1 MELAFF
7 FSHISRAQR
16 LAPPRTRT
24 RVIQL
29 GAQCTDHWTTGQS
42 RGVGVPVV
50 QLTTYVKS
58 TSCTVGH
65 TVIRSCGHKSKFFWL
80 DRLLLPFFIIMC
92 YTLRAPL
99 LLVIHNEF
107 VHVDILERSLR
118 QLSLDLPGLT
128 LTVILSLNSS

>member
-1 MELAFF
+1 M
-7 FSHISRAQR
+7 R
-16 LAPPRTRT
+16 
-24 RVIQL
+24 
-29 GAQCTDHWTTGQS
+29 
-42 RGVGVPVV
+42 
-50 QLTTYVKS
+50 
-58 TSCTVGH
+58 
-65 TVIRSCGHKSKFFWL
+65 
-80 DRLLLPFFIIMC
+80 

>member
-1 MELAFF
+1 MLKVA
-7 FSHISRAQR
+7 
-16 LAPPRTRT
+16 
-24 RVIQL
+24 
-29 GAQCTDHWTTGQS
+29 
-42 RGVGVPVV
+42 
-50 QLTTYVKS
+50 
-58 TSCTVGH
+58 SCTVGH

-80 DRLLLPFFIIMC
+80 DRLLLSFFIIMR